1 MSNYKII
8 VDDCSVGLSKMKSN
22 SIQSCITSPPY
33 WGLRDYG
40 TATWKG
46 GSSDCDH
53 LSGKSDN
60 ENICPKCGAIREDN
74 QLGLESSPEK
84 YVANMVKVFRAVKR
98 VLKED
103 GTLWLNLG
111 DTYCGTGHKGDHRDT
126 KHKEGRNSQVKAL
139 NNKIDGLKQK
149 DLVGIP
155 WRVAFALQED
165 GWYLR
170 QDIIWNKPNP
180 MPESVTD
187 RCTKAHEYIF
197 LMSKKKN
204 YFCNMETIR
213 EPIKHGTTGQASVRE
228 SGDSKT
234 RNKKHWGIPH
244 KPKNVIREYKEIK
257 GANKRS
263 VWTVNTQ
270 PFKGAHFATFPKELI
285 TPCVLAGS
293 EKGDTI
299 LDPFCGSGTTGL
311 VALENGRDFLGVEL
325 NPEYKKIAEQRIATA
340 QPYLF

>member
-1 MSNYKII
+1 
-8 VDDCSVGLSKMKSN
+8 
-22 SIQSCITSPPY
+22 
-33 WGLRDYG
+33 
-40 TATWKG
+40 
-46 GSSDCDH
+46 
-53 LSGKSDN
+53 
-60 ENICPKCGAIREDN
+60 
-74 QLGLESSPEK
+74 
-84 YVANMVKVFRAVKR
+84 
-98 VLKED
+98 
-103 GTLWLNLG
+103 
-111 DTYCGTGHKGDHRDT
+111 
-126 KHKEGRNSQVKAL
+126 
-139 NNKIDGLKQK
+139 
-149 DLVGIP
+149 
-155 WRVAFALQED
+155 
-165 GWYLR
+165 
-170 QDIIWNKPNP
+170 
-180 MPESVTD
+180 
-187 RCTKAHEYIF
+187 
-197 LMSKKKN
+197 MSKKKN